1 MAQLSCYR
9 YTGLWDA
16 AAKDLDVM
24 FRALDELSKR
34 WPSAVGSLRHLTDV
48 RDKIIMRPTALPHFP
63 HHNLTPE
70 RLQFFEDFG
79 PELCRMWVAIHE
91 GHRDGIQRIH
101 PSREIETAGILQ
113 GLRTPVTMLEGLGVD
128 GADEIGD
135 GDGPPRGRDRE
146 RDSFD
151 IDGYGRRDELAGA
164 FGAPIN
170 GGLAYDSG
178 LMHPAADLLAQYEG
192 IGNWL
197 LIDWDQGLG

>member
-128 GADEIGD
+128 GVD
-135 GDGPPRGRDRE
+135 GDVDGDVRDLE
-146 RDSFD
+146 SAGD
-151 IDGYGRRDELAGA
+151 DGYGGRRNELGGG
-164 FGAPIN
+164 F
-170 GGLAYDSG
+170 GGLGGGYGSYESG
-178 LMHPAADLLAQYEG
+178 LIHPAADLLAQYEG